1 MKETLRPRERIRQKK
16 DFLVLYKKGHRYRGR
31 FFNLVYLS
39 NELGFSRMAVVVS
52 KKVGNAVQRNRI
64 KRRMRALFRTNKD
77 RLINSLDLIFI
88 VKKEVHAATWSSLR
102 EDYLAALEATRPRG
116 S

>member
-1 MKETLRPRERIRQKK
+1 MRETLRPHERIRQKK
-16 DFLVLYKKGHRYRGR
+16 DFLVLYKKGHRYRGK

-39 NELGFSRMAVVVS
+39 NDLAFSRVAVVVS
-52 KKVGNAVQRNRI
+52 KKVGNAVQRNKI

-77 RLINSLDLIFI
+77 RLKGSLDLIVI
-88 VKKEVHAATWSSLR
+88 VKKDVHAATWPALK
-102 EDYLAALEATRPRG
+102 EAYVTALEAICPRD

>member
-1 MKETLRPRERIRQKK
+1 MRETLRPHERIRQKK
-16 DFLVLYKKGHRYRGR
+16 DFLVLYKKGHRYRGK

-39 NELGFSRMAVVVS
+39 NDLGFSRVAVVVS
-52 KKVGNAVQRNRI
+52 KKVGNAVQRNKI

-77 RLINSLDLIFI
+77 RLKGSLDLMVI
-88 VKKEVHAATWSSLR
+88 VKKDVDATTWSDLR
-102 EDYLAALEATRPRG
+102 MAYLSALETVCPKD